1 MRELTSTLFLN
12 ANNQVH
18 FSNVSCNHKE
28 PRFNPVVGVIPIDL
42 LSINRILEL
51 KGWFS
56 IAQYNETL
64 DRFKFTSYER
74 NDKPYP
80 LPSSKS
86 VKKLRGK
93 AVSNWGSHL
102 YICIK
107 ILNVIEIFLRME
119 IWKLIKIFY
128 YSKCIA
134 SYMRWLL

>member
-1 MRELTSTLFLN
+1 M
-12 ANNQVH
+12 
-18 FSNVSCNHKE
+18 SCNHKE
-28 PRFNPVVGVIPIDL
+28 PRFNPVEGVIPSDL

-102 YICIK
+102 YICTK
-107 ILNVIEIFLRME
+107 I
-119 IWKLIKIFY
+119 
-128 YSKCIA
+128 
-134 SYMRWLL
+134 

>member
-28 PRFNPVVGVIPIDL
+28 PRFNPVEGVIPSDL

-64 DRFKFTSYER
+64 DRFKFTSYEI

-80 LPSSKS
+80 LPSNKS

-93 AVSNWGSHL
+93 AVSNWGSHTG
-102 YICIK
+102 
-107 ILNVIEIFLRME
+107 RMF
-119 IWKLIKIFY
+119 KT
-128 YSKCIA
+128 A
-134 SYMRWLL
+134 SYRDVLGKSAS